1 MIEGVLEIIEMW
13 INHHKIYCILIII
26 LHHSTTTT
34 TCVCLSLQAIPHTNP
49 TGQLIDFND
58 ATAYPTM
65 PLFVSLSFYS
75 LYYHLSF
82 LTTS

>member
-13 INHHKIYCILIII
+13 INHHKIYIVIII

-34 TCVCLSLQAIPHTNP
+34 TCVLVFRRFHTLTNP

-82 LTTS
+82 LTTL